1 MKSIIT
7 TLAIFISIIA
17 QAQIEKGTMSIGTAL
32 DGNYDRGVNNY
43 QFNNVTSYNWG
54 FKLTPTFEYFVKN
67 NLSVGVG
74 VGYGIQQNIR
84 YTDPITELQYPST
97 IQNTIE
103 NYSVSLFVRKFWT
116 VNKKLGVYIQPKLSS
131 FYNETT
137 NKNKVDNP
145 AFPENLKT
153 AYSYSNNWNHN
164 LNLNAGVHYFVT
176 PKWSL
181 KVETLVSQANF
192 TKSTQTFR
200 LFYTNI
206 NLTFGINYFFGKK

>member
-7 TLAIFISIIA
+7 TLAIFISFIA
-17 QAQIEKGTMSIGTAL
+17 QAQIQKGTMSIGTTL

-43 QFNNVTSYNWG
+43 QTVNLTTYNWG
-54 FKLTPTFEYFVKN
+54 FKLTPTFEYFIKN
-67 NLSVGVG
+67 NLSVGAG
-74 VGYGIQQNIR
+74 IGYGIQQNIR
-84 YTDPITELQYPST
+84 YTEPLTTNQFPTT
-97 IQNTIE
+97 IANTIE
-103 NYSVSLFVRKFWT
+103 NYSVSLFMRKFWT
-116 VNKKLGVYIQPKLSS
+116 VNTKLGVYIQPKLSS

-153 AYSYSNNWNHN
+153 AYSYSHNWNHN
-164 LNLNAGVHYFVT
+164 LNLNAGVHYFFS

-181 KVETLVSQANF
+181 KAETLVSQANF

>member
-17 QAQIEKGTMSIGTAL
+17 QAQIQKGTMSIGTAL

-54 FKLTPTFEYFVKN
+54 FKLTPTFEYFIKN
-67 NLSVGVG
+67 NLSVGAG
-74 VGYGIQQNIR
+74 IGYGIQQNIR
-84 YTDPITELQYPST
+84 YTEPLTTNQFPLT
-97 IQNTIE
+97 IANTIE

-145 AFPENLKT
+145 AFTENLKT

-181 KVETLVSQANF
+181 KAETLVSQANI

-200 LFYTNI
+200 LFNTNF

>member
-7 TLAIFISIIA
+7 TLAIFIGIIA
-17 QAQIEKGTMSIGTAL
+17 QAQIEKGTMSIGTTL

-67 NLSVGVG
+67 NLSVGAG
-74 VGYGIQQNIR
+74 IGYGIQQNIR
-84 YTDPITELQYPST
+84 NTEPLTTNQFPTT
-97 IQNTIE
+97 IANTIE

-145 AFPENLKT
+145 AFPENLQT
-153 AYSYSNNWNHN
+153 AYTYSNYWNHN

-181 KVETLVSQANF
+181 KAETLVSQANI

>member
-116 VNKKLGVYIQPKLSS
+116 VNKKLGVYFQPKLSS

-145 AFPENLKT
+145 AFPENLRT

-164 LNLNAGVHYFVT
+164 LNLNAGVHYFFS

-181 KVETLVSQANF
+181 KAETLVSQANI